1 MTEQQTPLNSNRL
14 KDSIKKLDNQDL
26 TRSGFWL
33 AQLFTILATIVGVYL
48 AAQAG
53 LRQAIE
59 FDDLQTRQNNYYL
72 RSALYDEVKDNEARL
87 RQYNENTLSKNLPT
101 TTLKLNN
108 PKIEKYIW
116 ETMKFSESTLSTP
129 SFYLTETRR
138 FYSNIED
145 IITKVESANL
155 GAKFASKQLTTQ
167 LDHLKNQV
175 LPKMK
180 QDIEQLADY
189 LKQQDIDVIEI
200 KGNIDQ

>member
-180 QDIEQLADY
+180 QDIELLADY